1 VTAKQIA
8 VRMYVVR
15 LSEEERG
22 RLNTLIHAGKHVAR
36 LLTKARILLKADA
49 AEAGEHLY
57 GGRGLNGSNRQYNI
71 CLLQHLGGV
80 QSRQAAMQIASACR
94 TVYPLF

>member
-1 VTAKQIA
+1 VLNYTADTGSREA
-8 VRMYVVR
+8 V
-15 LSEEERG
+15 
-22 RLNTLIHAGKHVAR
+22 NLIRTACN
-36 LLTKARILLKADA
+36 D
-49 AEAGEHLY
+49 LY

-71 CLLQHLGGV
+71 CLLEHLGGV